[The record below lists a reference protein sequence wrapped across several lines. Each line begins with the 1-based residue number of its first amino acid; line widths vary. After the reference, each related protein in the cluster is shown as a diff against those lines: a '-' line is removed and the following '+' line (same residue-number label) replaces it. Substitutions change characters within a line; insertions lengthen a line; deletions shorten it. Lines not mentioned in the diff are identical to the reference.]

1 MCELPWYALAEIYL
15 KNRDKSKEV
24 YCLCSRVFLRNKDD
38 SLKRTVFSAEFS
50 ASEEELLIDDEASS
64 ECSSLPHIQK
74 NRVKQDQFEPE
85 TVSCYCSASHTDNL
99 STDEHDSLRDSHE
112 PRTHRGLQS
121 SDSGADLTECI
132 KHDID
137 IDWQKYWSI
146 NGEKLI
152 WESWIG
158 KYSAYI
164 NPDYLQFAEDQVS
177 TDKERFPPEKR
188 ELLALE
194 IESRASENKENDRKG
209 EHDVKNRVLV
219 RNLSGSD
226 DKLNA
231 EVSEGWN
238 PLSPVSIDC
247 ETEVEQLLSSRCG
260 SHVSSLRT
268 VDSMTNVTRMT
279 ISSLDLSQSS
289 HSSDSFSSVSSV
301 QSSLSST
308 SSEENEED
316 YQHQWNVL
324 WKRHYEHEFLR
335 QYELFVASWKE
346 HNISGE
352 KVDSS
357 VSTTANAYLN
367 SPSHVSK
374 QNKKNIHKVFQGKVE
389 KDDVKCPI
397 QVNSS
402 VAKSLGHLLSNLKL
416 SSEENSRMEEPREV
430 ESDSAEETTKM
441 VSMGLPISFGKR
453 AKRSRVEEGDSTD
466 SVNMAGDFESC
477 RKRIK
482 AAFNLMGIEFS
493 DGESPVA
500 GYVHYKMKHIRLQNR
515 HLKLRSDYVQRPQH
529 VHFDDDGNVIDDATP
544 AEEVKFQSVLPDSS
558 DDKQSSADE
567 EISNELVTTP
577 PKLEEQTDD
586 NAIPKRKKRK
596 KKIVMP
602 PEIKENVHLRKYWH
616 RRFNLFSRFDEGIKL
631 DEESWYS
638 VTPEQIAKHIAQ
650 RCKCDVIVDGFCG
663 AGGNSIQFA
672 FTCKRVIAIDI
683 DPKKIELARNNAEI
697 YGVAD
702 RIEFIVGDF
711 FQLAPGLKADV
722 VFFSPPWGGPS
733 YLKEVVYDLESMLLP
748 VPISTLLE
756 VGRAITSNIA
766 VFLPKNSN
774 AFLLIDET
782 KPGGGVEI
790 EQNFMKKN
798 LVSIT
803 AYYSD
808 LIKKI

>member
-1 MCELPWYALAEIYL
+1 
-15 KNRDKSKEV
+15 
-24 YCLCSRVFLRNKDD
+24 
-38 SLKRTVFSAEFS
+38 
-50 ASEEELLIDDEASS
+50 
-64 ECSSLPHIQK
+64 
-74 NRVKQDQFEPE
+74 
-85 TVSCYCSASHTDNL
+85 
-99 STDEHDSLRDSHE
+99 
-112 PRTHRGLQS
+112 
-121 SDSGADLTECI
+121 
-132 KHDID
+132 
-137 IDWQKYWSI
+137 
-146 NGEKLI
+146 
-152 WESWIG
+152 
-158 KYSAYI
+158 
-164 NPDYLQFAEDQVS
+164 
-177 TDKERFPPEKR
+177 
-188 ELLALE
+188 
-194 IESRASENKENDRKG
+194 
-209 EHDVKNRVLV
+209 
-219 RNLSGSD
+219 
-226 DKLNA
+226 
-231 EVSEGWN
+231 
-238 PLSPVSIDC
+238 
-247 ETEVEQLLSSRCG
+247 
-260 SHVSSLRT
+260 
-268 VDSMTNVTRMT
+268 
-279 ISSLDLSQSS
+279 
-289 HSSDSFSSVSSV
+289 
-301 QSSLSST
+301 
-308 SSEENEED
+308 
-316 YQHQWNVL
+316 
-324 WKRHYEHEFLR
+324 
-335 QYELFVASWKE
+335 
-346 HNISGE
+346 
-352 KVDSS
+352 
-357 VSTTANAYLN
+357 
-367 SPSHVSK
+367 
-374 QNKKNIHKVFQGKVE
+374 
-389 KDDVKCPI
+389 
-397 QVNSS
+397 
-402 VAKSLGHLLSNLKL
+402 
-416 SSEENSRMEEPREV
+416 
-430 ESDSAEETTKM
+430 
-441 VSMGLPISFGKR
+441 
-453 AKRSRVEEGDSTD
+453 
-466 SVNMAGDFESC
+466 
-477 RKRIK
+477 
-482 AAFNLMGIEFS
+482 
-493 DGESPVA
+493 
-500 GYVHYKMKHIRLQNR
+500 
-515 HLKLRSDYVQRPQH
+515 
-529 VHFDDDGNVIDDATP
+529 
-544 AEEVKFQSVLPDSS
+544 VKFQSVLPDSS

-577 PKLEEQTDD
+577 PKFEEQTDD

-683 DPKKIELARNNAEI
+683 DPKKIALARNNAEI